1 VKALRLLRSIFRY
14 GHFAHFPLHH
24 SAAMAIRY
32 MTFDRGQ
39 LLRPK
44 VSFLHLS
51 LDRPDSC
58 VSSRATL
65 KASRPVLLSR
75 LVLLIAGAAVLSLS
89 ACGEKKPEES
99 PSPEAGYIVVQ
110 AKAVPLMIE
119 LPGRTA
125 AFETS
130 EVRPQVSGVIQA
142 RLFTEGAI
150 VHQGQTLYQIDPS
163 LYRASVSQA
172 QANLAAAQAT
182 RQAAVVKA
190 DRYKPLAQMQAVA
203 QQDYTDALA
212 AARQATASVAQNA
225 AALETARIN
234 LRFTRVPAP
243 ITGRIGRSLFTTGAL
258 VTSGQAEPL
267 TTIQRLDPIY
277 VDIQQ
282 SSADLL
288 QLRQSLASH
297 SGVVPS
303 SAVVRLKLENGTDYA
318 QAGKVEFAEEMVDPA
333 TGAVTLR
340 ARFPNPNGLLLPGMY
355 VRAEFSQATTQNGIL
370 VPQAGVSRD
379 VQGHATVML
388 VGPGNKAV
396 SRAITADQTVGPNW
410 LVTSG
415 LRPGDK
421 VIVEGLGKVKPGQP
435 VRPVPAGSRPLPAQD
450 GKGGGNAAG

>member
-1 VKALRLLRSIFRY
+1 
-14 GHFAHFPLHH
+14 
-24 SAAMAIRY
+24 
-32 MTFDRGQ
+32 MTFGRVGSF
-39 LLRPK
+39 RSK
-44 VSFLHLS
+44 VPLLHLS
-51 LDRPDSC
+51 LDRPGFRNSW
-58 VSSRATL
+58 RAPT
-65 KASRPVLLSR
+65 KASRGPLPSPLGLL
-75 LVLLIAGAAVLSLS
+75 LVGATALTLAG
-89 ACGEKKPEES
+89 CGEQKTPAT
-99 PSPEAGYIVVQ
+99 PTPEAGYIVVQ

-150 VHQGQTLYQIDPS
+150 VHQGQTLYRIDPS

-172 QANLAAAQAT
+172 QANLQAAQAA
-182 RQAAVVKA
+182 RQAAMVKA

-212 AARQATASVAQNA
+212 AARQANASVAQNM

-234 LRFTRVPAP
+234 LRFTSVPAP

-258 VTSGQAEPL
+258 VTSGQADPL

-303 SAVVRLKLENGTDYA
+303 SALVHLKLENGTDYA
-318 QAGKVEFAEEMVDPA
+318 YSGKVEFAEEMVDPA

-340 ARFPNPNGLLLPGMY
+340 ARFPNPQGLLLPGMY

-370 VPQAGVSRD
+370 VPQAGVTRD
-379 VQGHATVML
+379 AQGHATVML
-388 VGPGNKAV
+388 VGPGNIAV
-396 SRAITADQTVGPNW
+396 SRTITADQTVGPNW

-435 VRPVPAGSRPLPAQD
+435 LRPVPAGSRPSPAEG
-450 GKGGGNAAG
+450 GKGDGNEAG

>member
-1 VKALRLLRSIFRY
+1 LL
-14 GHFAHFPLHH
+14 L
-24 SAAMAIRY
+24 
-32 MTFDRGQ
+32 
-39 LLRPK
+39 
-44 VSFLHLS
+44 
-51 LDRPDSC
+51 
-58 VSSRATL
+58 
-65 KASRPVLLSR
+65 
-75 LVLLIAGAAVLSLS
+75 AGATALSLS
-89 ACGEKKPEES
+89 ACGDKKPAAA
-99 PSPEAGYIVVQ
+99 PTPEAGYIVVQ
-110 AKAVPLMIE
+110 AKAVPLMVE

-125 AFETS
+125 AFEIS

-163 LYRASVSQA
+163 LYRASVNQA
-172 QANLAAAQAT
+172 QANLQAAQAA

-212 AARQATASVAQNA
+212 AARQANAGVAQNS

-258 VTSGQAEPL
+258 VTSGQTGPL

-303 SAVVRLKLENGTDYA
+303 AAAVRLKLENGSDYPY
-318 QAGKVEFAEEMVDPA
+318 QGIVEFAEEMVDPA

-340 ARFPNPNGLLLPGMY
+340 ARFPNPHGLLLPGMY
-355 VRAEFSQATTQNGIL
+355 VRAEFSQATTPNGIL

-379 VQGHATVML
+379 PQGHATVML
-388 VGPGNKAV
+388 VGPDNKAV
-396 SRAITADQTVGPNW
+396 IRTITADQTIGPNW

-421 VIVEGLGKVKPGQP
+421 VIVEGLGKVKPGKP
-435 VRPVPAGSRPLPAQD
+435 VRPVPAGSQPLPAEG
-450 GKGGGNAAG
+450 GKGAGNDAG